1 MYIISNDINIC
12 FSPVDDLRNELERR
26 YEDANK
32 DACLFLRRHSYDID
46 IEQIKLL
53 R

>member
-1 MYIISNDINIC
+1 MNIITNYINIC
-12 FSPVDDLRNELERR
+12 FSPIDDLRNELERR

-32 DACLFLRRHSYDID
+32 DAYDID
-46 IEQIKLL
+46 IEQVKLL

>member
-1 MYIISNDINIC
+1 MNIISNDISIC
-12 FSPVDDLRNELERR
+12 FSPIDGLMNELERR

-32 DACLFLRRHSYDID
+32 DACLFLIRPSYDID